1 MKKLYVVGAGSSFED
16 LTIRAYQT
24 LNKSDAIYCDEL
36 LYSKIK
42 THFESSKLIPN
53 EYTKTKTR
61 CLNAINS
68 ANSGITTSILGSG
81 DTGIYGISSIIYEE
95 VDKLGLDIEVEVI
108 PGMTSLLSGAAHLG
122 SPLTRDFALVSLSDN
137 FTEEVSLKEKLE
149 TLAQTD
155 LILIFYSP
163 CNPTKKNIELAKEI
177 LLTFTKDIK
186 CGLVPNGY
194 SGYDNRPLY
203 NSADA
208 PLLMFEAVRKYL
220 DYTKD
225 YNFVKEHLYTKLKSK
240 IPIKPQLIAPIITK
254 LYAIHF
260 NTFIKIISII
270 ILYTIKI
277 HLTLKYRCI
286 QLLYIKFI

>member
-42 THFESSKLIPN
+42 SHFESSKLIPN

-108 PGMTSLLSGAAHLG
+108 PGMTSLLSGTARLG

-155 LILIFYSP
+155 LIIIFYSP

-177 LLTFTKDIK
+177 LTKYR
-186 CGLVPNGY
+186 GPNTIIGIA
-194 SGYDNRPLY
+194 SHLGEPNESEEVTSLELIPLDKI
-203 NSADA
+203 DA
-208 PLLMFEAVRKYL
+208 FS
-220 DYTKD
+220 T
-225 YNFVKEHLYTKLKSK
+225 
-240 IPIKPQLIAPIITK
+240 I
-254 LYAIHF
+254 
-260 NTFIKIISII
+260 FIGNQD
-270 ILYTIKI
+270 T
-277 HLTLKYRCI
+277 HLTMTKKMVTPLTKN
-286 QLLYIKFI
+286 QT